1 MSKNEV
7 LLNEDINFK
16 EVRCVGDDGEV
27 HGIISSK
34 EALSIARNLGLD
46 LVLISANAKPPVCKV
61 MDYNKF
67 RYQSEKK
74 IKEAKKKQK
83 QIEIKEIKLSTQIA
97 QNDINYKVK
106 HAREFIE
113 SNKHVKFKVVLKGR
127 ESQNPRAG
135 LDVLNRVCEMMQD
148 IANPEKEPKTEGR
161 FVSWMFVPKKDQES
175 AKSKQ
180 SHKDTSKK
188 DMSKAQEK
196 KDAQPFNS
204 INLMK
209 GENHA

>member
-1 MSKNEV
+1 MSRNEA
-7 LLNEDINFK
+7 LLNGDINFK
-16 EVRCVGDDGEV
+16 EVRCVGDNGEV
-27 HGIISSK
+27 YGIISSK
-34 EALSIARNLGLD
+34 EALHIAQNLGLD
-46 LVLISANAKPPVCKV
+46 LVLIAASAKPPVCKV

-67 RYQSEKK
+67 RYQNEKK

-127 ESQNPRAG
+127 ESQNSKAG
-135 LDVLNRVCEMMQD
+135 LDVLFRVQTMMQD
-148 IANPEKEPKTEGR
+148 LANPEKEPKTEGR
-161 FVSWMFVPKKDQES
+161 FVSWMFVPK
-175 AKSKQ
+175 AKEAPKN
-180 SHKDTSKK
+180 
-188 DMSKAQEK
+188 EK
-196 KDAQPFNS
+196 KTKENNPPFNR

-209 GENHA
+209 GENHAKNED

>member
-1 MSKNEV
+1 MSRNEA
-7 LLNEDINFK
+7 LLNGDINFK

-27 HGIISSK
+27 YGIISSK
-34 EALSIARNLGLD
+34 EALKIAQNLGLD
-46 LVLISANAKPPVCKV
+46 LVLISASAKPPVCKV

-67 RYQSEKK
+67 RYQNEKK

-113 SNKHVKFKVVLKGR
+113 ANKHVKFKVVLKGR
-127 ESQNPRAG
+127 ESQNSKAG
-135 LDVLNRVCEMMQD
+135 LDVLLRVQTMMQD
-148 IANPEKEPKTEGR
+148 LANPEKEPKTEGR
-161 FVSWMFVPKKDQES
+161 FVSWMFVPK
-175 AKSKQ
+175 AKEAPKN
-180 SHKDTSKK
+180 
-188 DMSKAQEK
+188 EK
-196 KDAQPFNS
+196 KPKENNPPFNR

-209 GENHA
+209 GENHAKNED

>member
-1 MSKNEV
+1 MSRNEV
-7 LLNEDINFK
+7 LLNGDINFK
-16 EVRCVGDDGEV
+16 EVRCVGDNGEV

-34 EALSIARNLGLD
+34 EALNIAQNLGLD
-46 LVLISANAKPPVCKV
+46 LVLISASAKPPVCKV

-67 RYQSEKK
+67 RYQNEKK

-127 ESQNPRAG
+127 ESQNSKAG
-135 LDVLNRVCEMMQD
+135 LDVLLRVQTMMQD
-148 IANPEKEPKTEGR
+148 LANPEKEPKTEGR
-161 FVSWMFVPKKDQES
+161 FVSWMFVPK
-175 AKSKQ
+175 AKEAPKN
-180 SHKDTSKK
+180 
-188 DMSKAQEK
+188 EK
-196 KDAQPFNS
+196 KTKENNPPFNR

-209 GENHA
+209 GENHAKNED

>member
-1 MSKNEV
+1 M
-7 LLNEDINFK
+7 LLNGDINFK
-16 EVRCVGDDGEV
+16 EVRCVGDSGEV
-27 HGIISSK
+27 YGIISSK
-34 EALSIARNLGLD
+34 EALNIAQNLGLD

-67 RYQSEKK
+67 RYQNEKK

-113 SNKHVKFKVVLKGR
+113 ANKHVKFKVVLKGR
-127 ESQNPRAG
+127 ESQNSKAG
-135 LDVLNRVCEMMQD
+135 LDVLLRVQTMMQD
-148 IANPEKEPKTEGR
+148 LANPEKEPKTEGR
-161 FVSWMFVPKKDQES
+161 FVSWMFVPK
-175 AKSKQ
+175 AKEAPKN
-180 SHKDTSKK
+180 
-188 DMSKAQEK
+188 EK
-196 KDAQPFNS
+196 KTKENNPPFNR

-209 GENHA
+209 GENHAKNED

>member
-1 MSKNEV
+1 MSRNEV
-7 LLNEDINFK
+7 LLNGDINFK
-16 EVRCVGDDGEV
+16 EVRCVGDSGEV
-27 HGIISSK
+27 YGIISSK
-34 EALSIARNLGLD
+34 EALNIAQNLGLD
-46 LVLISANAKPPVCKV
+46 LVLISASAKPPVCKV

-67 RYQSEKK
+67 RYQNEKK

-127 ESQNPRAG
+127 ESQNSKAG
-135 LDVLNRVCEMMQD
+135 LDVLLRVQTMMQD
-148 IANPEKEPKTEGR
+148 LANPEKEPKTEGR
-161 FVSWMFVPKKDQES
+161 FVSWMFVPK
-175 AKSKQ
+175 AKEALKN
-180 SHKDTSKK
+180 
-188 DMSKAQEK
+188 EK
-196 KDAQPFNS
+196 KTKENNPPFNR

-209 GENHA
+209 GENHAKNED

>member
-1 MSKNEV
+1 MSRNEV
-7 LLNEDINFK
+7 LLNGDINFK
-16 EVRCVGDDGEV
+16 EVRCVGDNGEV

-34 EALSIARNLGLD
+34 EALNIAQNLGLD
-46 LVLISANAKPPVCKV
+46 LVLISASAKPPVCKV

-67 RYQSEKK
+67 RYQNEKK

-113 SNKHVKFKVVLKGR
+113 ANKHVKFKVVLKGR
-127 ESQNPRAG
+127 ESQNSKAG
-135 LDVLNRVCEMMQD
+135 LDVLLRVQTMMQD
-148 IANPEKEPKTEGR
+148 LANPEKEPKTEGR
-161 FVSWMFVPKKDQES
+161 FVSWMFVPK
-175 AKSKQ
+175 AKEAPKN
-180 SHKDTSKK
+180 
-188 DMSKAQEK
+188 EK
-196 KDAQPFNS
+196 KTKENNPPFNR

-209 GENHA
+209 GENHAKNED

>member
-1 MSKNEV
+1 MSRNEV
-7 LLNEDINFK
+7 LLNGDINFK
-16 EVRCVGDDGEV
+16 EVRCVGDSGEV
-27 HGIISSK
+27 YGIISSK
-34 EALSIARNLGLD
+34 EALNIAQNLGLD
-46 LVLISANAKPPVCKV
+46 LVLISASAKPPVCKV

-67 RYQSEKK
+67 RYQNEKK

-127 ESQNPRAG
+127 ESQNSKAG
-135 LDVLNRVCEMMQD
+135 LDVLLRVQTMMQD
-148 IANPEKEPKTEGR
+148 LANPEKEPKTEGR
-161 FVSWMFVPKKDQES
+161 FVSWMFVPK
-175 AKSKQ
+175 AKEATKN
-180 SHKDTSKK
+180 
-188 DMSKAQEK
+188 EK
-196 KDAQPFNS
+196 KTKENNPPFNR

-209 GENHA
+209 GENHAKNED

>member
-1 MSKNEV
+1 MSRSEM
-7 LLNEDINFK
+7 LLNGDINFK

-27 HGIISSK
+27 YGIISSK
-34 EALSIARNLGLD
+34 EALKIAQNLGLD
-46 LVLISANAKPPVCKV
+46 LVLISASAKPPVCKV

-67 RYQSEKK
+67 RYQNEKK

-113 SNKHVKFKVVLKGR
+113 ANKHVKFKVVLKGR
-127 ESQNPRAG
+127 ESQNSKAG
-135 LDVLNRVCEMMQD
+135 LDVLLRVQTMMQD
-148 IANPEKEPKTEGR
+148 LANPEKEPKTEGR
-161 FVSWMFVPKKDQES
+161 FVSWMFVPK
-175 AKSKQ
+175 AKEAPKN
-180 SHKDTSKK
+180 
-188 DMSKAQEK
+188 EK
-196 KDAQPFNS
+196 KPKENNPPFNR

-209 GENHA
+209 GENHAKNED

>member
-1 MSKNEV
+1 MSRSEV
-7 LLNEDINFK
+7 LLNGDINFK

-27 HGIISSK
+27 YGIISSK
-34 EALSIARNLGLD
+34 EALKIAQNLGLD
-46 LVLISANAKPPVCKV
+46 LVLISASAKPPVCKV

-67 RYQSEKK
+67 RYQNEKK

-113 SNKHVKFKVVLKGR
+113 ANKHVKFKVVLKGR
-127 ESQNPRAG
+127 ESQNSKAG
-135 LDVLNRVCEMMQD
+135 LDVLLRVQTMMED
-148 IANPEKEPKTEGR
+148 LANPEKEPKTEGR
-161 FVSWMFVPKKDQES
+161 FVSWMFVPK
-175 AKSKQ
+175 AKEAPKN
-180 SHKDTSKK
+180 
-188 DMSKAQEK
+188 EK
-196 KDAQPFNS
+196 KLKENNPPFNR

-209 GENHA
+209 GENHAKNED

>member
-1 MSKNEV
+1 MSRSEV
-7 LLNEDINFK
+7 LLNGDINFK
-16 EVRCVGDDGEV
+16 EVRCVGDSGEV
-27 HGIISSK
+27 YGIISSK
-34 EALSIARNLGLD
+34 EALNIAQNLGLD

-67 RYQSEKK
+67 RYQNEKK

-113 SNKHVKFKVVLKGR
+113 ANKHVKFKVVLKGR
-127 ESQNPRAG
+127 ESQNSKAG
-135 LDVLNRVCEMMQD
+135 LDVLLRVQTMMQD
-148 IANPEKEPKTEGR
+148 LANPEKEPKTEGR
-161 FVSWMFVPKKDQES
+161 FVSWMFVPK
-175 AKSKQ
+175 AKEAPKN
-180 SHKDTSKK
+180 
-188 DMSKAQEK
+188 EK
-196 KDAQPFNS
+196 KTKENNPPFNR

-209 GENHA
+209 GENHAKNED

>member
-1 MSKNEV
+1 MSRNEV
-7 LLNEDINFK
+7 LLNGDINFK

-27 HGIISSK
+27 YGIISSK
-34 EALSIARNLGLD
+34 EALNIAQNLGLD
-46 LVLISANAKPPVCKV
+46 LVLISASAKPPVCKV

-67 RYQSEKK
+67 RYQNEKK

-113 SNKHVKFKVVLKGR
+113 ANKHVKFKVVLKGR
-127 ESQNPRAG
+127 ESQNSKAG
-135 LDVLNRVCEMMQD
+135 LDVLLRVQTMMED
-148 IANPEKEPKTEGR
+148 LANPEKEPKTEGR
-161 FVSWMFVPKKDQES
+161 FVSWMFVPK
-175 AKSKQ
+175 AKEAPKN
-180 SHKDTSKK
+180 
-188 DMSKAQEK
+188 EK
-196 KDAQPFNS
+196 RPKENNPPFNR

-209 GENHA
+209 GENHAKNED

>member
-1 MSKNEV
+1 MSRNEV
-7 LLNEDINFK
+7 LLNGDINFK
-16 EVRCVGDDGEV
+16 EVRCVGDNGEV
-27 HGIISSK
+27 YGIISSK
-34 EALSIARNLGLD
+34 EALNIAQNLGLD
-46 LVLISANAKPPVCKV
+46 LVLISASAKPPVCKV

-67 RYQSEKK
+67 RYQNEKK

-127 ESQNPRAG
+127 EIQNSKAG
-135 LDVLNRVCEMMQD
+135 LDVLFRVQTMMQD
-148 IANPEKEPKTEGR
+148 LANPEKEPKTEGR
-161 FVSWMFVPKKDQES
+161 FVSWMFVPK
-175 AKSKQ
+175 AKEAPKN
-180 SHKDTSKK
+180 
-188 DMSKAQEK
+188 EK
-196 KDAQPFNS
+196 KTKENNPPFNR

-209 GENHA
+209 GENHAKNED

>member
-1 MSKNEV
+1 MSRNEV
-7 LLNEDINFK
+7 LLNGDINFK
-16 EVRCVGDDGEV
+16 EVRCVGDNGEV
-27 HGIISSK
+27 YGIISSK
-34 EALSIARNLGLD
+34 EALNIAQNLGLD

-67 RYQSEKK
+67 RYQNEKK

-113 SNKHVKFKVVLKGR
+113 ANKHVKFKVVLKGR
-127 ESQNPRAG
+127 ESQNSKAG
-135 LDVLNRVCEMMQD
+135 LDVLLRVQTMMED
-148 IANPEKEPKTEGR
+148 LANPEKEPKTEGR
-161 FVSWMFVPKKDQES
+161 FVSWMFVPK
-175 AKSKQ
+175 AKEATKN
-180 SHKDTSKK
+180 
-188 DMSKAQEK
+188 EK
-196 KDAQPFNS
+196 KTKENNPPFNR

-209 GENHA
+209 GENHAKNED

>member
-1 MSKNEV
+1 MSRSEV
-7 LLNEDINFK
+7 LLNGDINFK

-27 HGIISSK
+27 YGIISSK
-34 EALSIARNLGLD
+34 EALKIAQNLGLD
-46 LVLISANAKPPVCKV
+46 LVLISASAKPPVCKV

-67 RYQSEKK
+67 RYQNEKK

-113 SNKHVKFKVVLKGR
+113 ANKHVKFKVVLKGR
-127 ESQNPRAG
+127 ESQNSKAG
-135 LDVLNRVCEMMQD
+135 LDVLFRVQTMMQD
-148 IANPEKEPKTEGR
+148 LANPEKEPKTEGR
-161 FVSWMFVPKKDQES
+161 FVSWMFVPK
-175 AKSKQ
+175 AKEAPKN
-180 SHKDTSKK
+180 
-188 DMSKAQEK
+188 EK
-196 KDAQPFNS
+196 KPKENNPPFNR

-209 GENHA
+209 GENHAKNED

>member
-1 MSKNEV
+1 MSRNEA
-7 LLNEDINFK
+7 LLNGDINFK
-16 EVRCVGDDGEV
+16 EVRCVGDNGEV
-27 HGIISSK
+27 YGIISSK
-34 EALSIARNLGLD
+34 EALNIAQNLGLD

-67 RYQSEKK
+67 RYQNEKK

-113 SNKHVKFKVVLKGR
+113 ANKHVKFKVVLKGR
-127 ESQNPRAG
+127 ESQNSKAG
-135 LDVLNRVCEMMQD
+135 LDVLLRVQTMMED
-148 IANPEKEPKTEGR
+148 LANPEKEPKTEGR
-161 FVSWMFVPKKDQES
+161 FVSWMFVPK
-175 AKSKQ
+175 AKEAPKN
-180 SHKDTSKK
+180 
-188 DMSKAQEK
+188 EK
-196 KDAQPFNS
+196 KTKENNPPFNR

-209 GENHA
+209 GENHAKNED

>member
-1 MSKNEV
+1 M
-7 LLNEDINFK
+7 LLNGDINFK

-27 HGIISSK
+27 YGIISSK
-34 EALSIARNLGLD
+34 EALNIAQNLGLD
-46 LVLISANAKPPVCKV
+46 LVLISASAKPPVCKV

-67 RYQSEKK
+67 RYQNEKK

-113 SNKHVKFKVVLKGR
+113 ANKHVKFKVVLKGR
-127 ESQNPRAG
+127 ESQNSKAG
-135 LDVLNRVCEMMQD
+135 LDVLLRVQTMMED
-148 IANPEKEPKTEGR
+148 LANPEKEPKTEGR
-161 FVSWMFVPKKDQES
+161 FVSWMFVPK
-175 AKSKQ
+175 AKEAPKN
-180 SHKDTSKK
+180 
-188 DMSKAQEK
+188 EK
-196 KDAQPFNS
+196 KPKENNPPFNR

-209 GENHA
+209 GENHAKNED

>member
-1 MSKNEV
+1 MSRNEV
-7 LLNEDINFK
+7 LLNGDINFK

-27 HGIISSK
+27 YGIISSK
-34 EALSIARNLGLD
+34 EALKIAQNLGLD
-46 LVLISANAKPPVCKV
+46 LVLISASAKPPVCKV

-67 RYQSEKK
+67 RYQNEKK

-113 SNKHVKFKVVLKGR
+113 ANKHVKFKVVLKGR
-127 ESQNPRAG
+127 ESQNSKAG
-135 LDVLNRVCEMMQD
+135 LDVLLRVQTMMED
-148 IANPEKEPKTEGR
+148 LANPEKEPKTEGR
-161 FVSWMFVPKKDQES
+161 FVSWMFVPK
-175 AKSKQ
+175 AKEAPKN
-180 SHKDTSKK
+180 
-188 DMSKAQEK
+188 EK
-196 KDAQPFNS
+196 KPKENNPPFNR

-209 GENHA
+209 GENHAKNED

>member
-1 MSKNEV
+1 MSRNEV
-7 LLNEDINFK
+7 LLNGDINFK
-16 EVRCVGDDGEV
+16 EVRCMGYNGEV
-27 HGIISSK
+27 YGIISSK
-34 EALSIARNLGLD
+34 EALNIAQNLGLD
-46 LVLISANAKPPVCKV
+46 LVLISASAKPPVCKV

-67 RYQSEKK
+67 RYQNEKK

-127 ESQNPRAG
+127 ESQNSKAG
-135 LDVLNRVCEMMQD
+135 LDVLFRVQTMMQD
-148 IANPEKEPKTEGR
+148 LANPEKEPKTEGR
-161 FVSWMFVPKKDQES
+161 FVSWMFVPK
-175 AKSKQ
+175 AKEAPKN
-180 SHKDTSKK
+180 
-188 DMSKAQEK
+188 EK
-196 KDAQPFNS
+196 KTKENNSPFNR

-209 GENHA
+209 GENHAKNED

>member
-1 MSKNEV
+1 M
-7 LLNEDINFK
+7 LLNGDINFK

-27 HGIISSK
+27 YGIISSK
-34 EALSIARNLGLD
+34 EALKIAQNLGLD
-46 LVLISANAKPPVCKV
+46 LVLISASAKPPVCKV

-67 RYQSEKK
+67 RYQNEKK

-113 SNKHVKFKVVLKGR
+113 ANKHVKFKVVLKGR
-127 ESQNPRAG
+127 ESQNSKAG
-135 LDVLNRVCEMMQD
+135 LDVLLRVQTMMED
-148 IANPEKEPKTEGR
+148 LANPEKEPKTEGR
-161 FVSWMFVPKKDQES
+161 FVSWMFVPK
-175 AKSKQ
+175 AKEAPKN
-180 SHKDTSKK
+180 
-188 DMSKAQEK
+188 EK
-196 KDAQPFNS
+196 KPKENNPPFNR

-209 GENHA
+209 GENHAKNED

>member
-1 MSKNEV
+1 MSRSEV
-7 LLNEDINFK
+7 LLNGDINFK
-16 EVRCVGDDGEV
+16 EVRCVGDNGEV
-27 HGIISSK
+27 YGIISSK
-34 EALSIARNLGLD
+34 EALKIAQNLGLD

-67 RYQSEKK
+67 RYQNEKK

-113 SNKHVKFKVVLKGR
+113 ANKHVKFKVVLKGR
-127 ESQNPRAG
+127 ESQNSKAG
-135 LDVLNRVCEMMQD
+135 LDVLLRVQTMMQD
-148 IANPEKEPKTEGR
+148 LANPEKEPKTEGR
-161 FVSWMFVPKKDQES
+161 FVSWMFVPK
-175 AKSKQ
+175 AKEAPKN
-180 SHKDTSKK
+180 
-188 DMSKAQEK
+188 EK
-196 KDAQPFNS
+196 KTKENNPPFNR

-209 GENHA
+209 GENHAKNED

>member
-1 MSKNEV
+1 MSRSEV
-7 LLNEDINFK
+7 LLNGDINFK

-27 HGIISSK
+27 YGIISSK
-34 EALSIARNLGLD
+34 EALNIAQNLGLD
-46 LVLISANAKPPVCKV
+46 LVLISAGAKPPVCKV

-67 RYQSEKK
+67 RYQNEKK

-113 SNKHVKFKVVLKGR
+113 ANKHVKFKVVLKGR
-127 ESQNPRAG
+127 ESQNSKAG
-135 LDVLNRVCEMMQD
+135 LDVLLRVQTMMQD
-148 IANPEKEPKTEGR
+148 LANPEKEPKTEGR
-161 FVSWMFVPKKDQES
+161 FVSWMFVPK
-175 AKSKQ
+175 AKEAPKN
-180 SHKDTSKK
+180 
-188 DMSKAQEK
+188 EK
-196 KDAQPFNS
+196 RPKENNPPFNR

-209 GENHA
+209 GENHAKNED

>member
-1 MSKNEV
+1 MSRSEV
-7 LLNEDINFK
+7 LLNGDINFK

-27 HGIISSK
+27 YGIISSK
-34 EALSIARNLGLD
+34 EALKIAQNLGLD
-46 LVLISANAKPPVCKV
+46 LVLISASAKPPVCKV

-67 RYQSEKK
+67 RYQNEKK

-113 SNKHVKFKVVLKGR
+113 ANKHVKFKVVLKGR
-127 ESQNPRAG
+127 ESQNSKAG
-135 LDVLNRVCEMMQD
+135 LDVLLRVQTMMED
-148 IANPEKEPKTEGR
+148 LANPEKEPKTEGR
-161 FVSWMFVPKKDQES
+161 FVSWMFVPK
-175 AKSKQ
+175 AKEAPKN
-180 SHKDTSKK
+180 
-188 DMSKAQEK
+188 EK
-196 KDAQPFNS
+196 RPKENNPPFNR

-209 GENHA
+209 GENHAKNED